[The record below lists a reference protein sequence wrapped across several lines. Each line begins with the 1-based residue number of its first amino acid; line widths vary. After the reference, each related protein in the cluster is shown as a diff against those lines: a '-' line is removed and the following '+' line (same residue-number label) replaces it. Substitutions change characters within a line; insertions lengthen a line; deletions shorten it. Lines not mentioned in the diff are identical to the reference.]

1 MTAIRKP
8 QLLKTCPLGK
18 QQDSIM
24 ADATPGMFQIYHGG
38 RLTEGDDKGQNP
50 NDLKFMA
57 PSQGVSSGASQ
68 KE

>member
-1 MTAIRKP
+1 
-8 QLLKTCPLGK
+8 
-18 QQDSIM
+18 M
-24 ADATPGMFQIYHGG
+24 ADATLGMFQIYHGG